1 MLIRVNTFFILLM
14 LIVTIS
20 PHALYAQVD
29 VSPLRDQFQAKGG
42 QSNTKVIT
50 SARLEGYVNQRV
62 MEFNEIPLEQKQKL
76 DEIKEVIRK
85 ELKGN
90 RPVQLLFICTGNS
103 RRSQLAH
110 VWAQT
115 ALAYYGNANIQV
127 FSGGTRQTAFNNR
140 IAKTLSG
147 AGFEVEKLSGE
158 NPDFRLRYNDFD
170 LPMTFKSKLY
180 NDPANPQSNFIA
192 VVLCDDADESCPVI
206 EGAKHRFLMPYYD
219 PRHSDHTEEERAH
232 YSASN
237 AKFAREM
244 FYLMDG
250 L

>member
-1 MLIRVNTFFILLM
+1 MLSRINCFLFIFTLSLTM
-14 LIVTIS
+14 GLDTLS
-20 PHALYAQVD
+20 AQAD

-42 QSNTKVIT
+42 HSKTKVIT
-50 SARLEGYVNQRV
+50 SARLEGYVQERV
-62 MEFNEIPLEQKQKL
+62 MEFNEIPLDQRRKL
-76 DEIKEVIRK
+76 DEIKAILRQ

-90 RPVQLLFICTGNS
+90 QPVQLLFICTGNS

-115 ALAYYGNANIQV
+115 ALAYYGNPDIHV
-127 FSGGTRQTAFNNR
+127 YSGGTRLTAFNNR

-147 AGFEVEKLSGE
+147 AGFEVEKTSGE

-170 LPMTFKSKLY
+170 VPMTFKSKLY
-180 NDPANPQSNFIA
+180 NDPANPKSNFIA
-192 VVLCDDADESCPVI
+192 IVLCDDADESCPVI
-206 EGAKHRFLMPYYD
+206 DGAKHRFLIPYYD

-244 FYLMDG
+244 FYLLQG